1 MFLYDEL
8 QSSDKCAERL
18 AGVLFLGPEGIADL
32 RLRQFVQD
40 HHFLAQLVDAARAAP
55 QCPLGFAALL
65 AKNAIFPNF
74 CSFIGVF
81 AGKGTEKACIK

>member
-1 MFLYDEL
+1 
-8 QSSDKCAERL
+8 
-18 AGVLFLGPEGIADL
+18 
-32 RLRQFVQD
+32 VQD

-74 CSFIGVF
+74 CSIIGVF